1 MYGLRVPDLYF
12 NNVNKKFCTA
22 WILSPYEHFRVVILG
37 KKPDFY
43 VALGVKYIEFHMGV
57 KLEKTAFWP
66 KSLIPLLVLKYLIR
80 SLRIS

>member
-37 KKPDFY
+37 KKTDFY

-57 KLEKTAFWP
+57 KLEKTGVLAK
-66 KSLIPLLVLKYLIR
+66 KSNSVVRFK
-80 SLRIS
+80 ISHSEFAY